1 MVKKA
6 GVKQYEI
13 LHQTTLLKAKMY
25 FCISVPA
32 SFARKSVN
40 KTVLVG
46 QRATVECPVLGDN
59 PIKIRWLRNQQFLPE
74 NPTKLPQRFKVS
86 CWPGVNIILV
96 LASHPCITTEFLAW
110 VNENIYNTLIFLPN
124 CIIKFCKMQL
134 KTRWISFQSNYL
146 EALDHGQTLSD
157 KTTRTPS
164 ICQV

>member
-1 MVKKA
+1 MVVNICAKWTTGWVEESANWLKSPSTVSQNKSITSSPLHA
-6 GVKQYEI
+6 LGFKHYEI
-13 LHQTTLLKAKMY
+13 LHQTRLWRANIY

-96 LASHPCITTEFLAW
+96 WTL
-110 VNENIYNTLIFLPN
+110 VNIYVATLTGSFCSSSNPVKW
-124 CIIKFCKMQL
+124 KFK
-134 KTRWISFQSNYL
+134 
-146 EALDHGQTLSD
+146 D
-157 KTTRTPS
+157 
-164 ICQV
+164 